1 MGDACAPAQA
11 NHSSMPHLRR
21 ELSLWDLIFYGII
34 LIMPIAAVP
43 LFGIAQKLSDG
54 HSVTTILI
62 ATWWP

>member
-1 MGDACAPAQA
+1 
-11 NHSSMPHLRR
+11 MPHLRR
-21 ELSLWDLIFYGII
+21 VLSLWDLIFYGII